1 MEAVARF
8 KVGRRWVDEPFE
20 LLSPPELRAVIQAV
34 LDRCGAPNA
43 AVGADGVPPQPKGP
57 RREHKLELR
66 ALPGCLPSTG
76 GEVQGPIYRE
86 PPELREGEGPR
97 KNSRVLDAA
106 GKLPLALAPCGA
118 VLACGGT

>member
-1 MEAVARF
+1 MEC
-8 KVGRRWVDEPFE
+8 
-20 LLSPPELRAVIQAV
+20 PPHRKDHGGNI
-34 LDRCGAPNA
+34 
-43 AVGADGVPPQPKGP
+43 KM
-57 RREHKLELR
+57 ELR

-76 GEVQGPIYRE
+76 GQVPGPMYGE